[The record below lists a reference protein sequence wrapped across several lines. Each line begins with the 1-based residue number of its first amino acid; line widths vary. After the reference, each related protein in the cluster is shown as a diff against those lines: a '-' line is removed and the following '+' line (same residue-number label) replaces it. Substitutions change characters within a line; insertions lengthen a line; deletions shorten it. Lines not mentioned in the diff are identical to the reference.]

1 MNIHSLIK
9 DVSFDDQAMRAM
21 GEAYDRACDSLGT
34 FGAAVTV
41 REIMAKR
48 IIEAAKMGERDPSRL
63 YRHALNELGVNETT
77 ATQLAARAKPP
88 LVRASIARTA

>member
-1 MNIHSLIK
+1 MNMRPFIN

-21 GEAYDRACDSLGT
+21 GEAYDRACDALGT
-34 FGAAVTV
+34 FGVSETV

-63 YRHALNELGVNETT
+63 YRHALNELGINETT
-77 ATQLAARAKPP
+77 ARQLAAWAKPP
-88 LVRASIARTA
+88 SVGASITRTA